1 MWSCFFSV
9 RYCSHAL
16 ILTLFVSV
24 PALGQTLIVTREDVA
39 YKPDKKFDPASLM
52 ASSQFNAIASGQY
65 IVVEGYIDCLGS
77 KWPEDDEDYHF
88 ELQSTKAKRGPG
100 VSPNSLVCEINP
112 TLQLTN
118 SAALKAFKRH
128 DPSTYRK
135 VCVFGFL
142 RFGAEKAS
150 HSGIHTYSLGDG
162 KTIKGHWE
170 IHPVEKVVSI
180 DNGPKF
186 QIGPVAKY
194 VKPVISDRYSLR
206 DVKFEH
212 QTASN
217 YGALRGTV
225 KSIKPSLNGSG
236 DYDVRLEVNSTMYTA
251 TIPQYYVQAFDPS
264 TQMVSLIQLPTF
276 SSIHNSLKPS
286 DSTQRTFYGDCEI
299 GHFST
304 GKPAPALQ
312 PVEMIK

>member
-1 MWSCFFSV
+1 
-9 RYCSHAL
+9 
-16 ILTLFVSV
+16 
-24 PALGQTLIVTREDVA
+24 
-39 YKPDKKFDPASLM
+39 M

-88 ELQSTKAKRGPG
+88 ELQSIKAKRGPG
-100 VSPNSLVCEINP
+100 
-112 TLQLTN
+112 
-118 SAALKAFKRH
+118 
-128 DPSTYRK
+128 
-135 VCVFGFL
+135 VFGFL

-194 VKPVISDRYSLR
+194 VKPVISDRYSLT

-236 DYDVRLEVNSTMYTA
+236 DYDVRLEVNSTTYTA

>member
-88 ELQSTKAKRGPG
+88 ELQSIKAKRGPG
-100 VSPNSLVCEINP
+100 
-112 TLQLTN
+112 
-118 SAALKAFKRH
+118 
-128 DPSTYRK
+128 
-135 VCVFGFL
+135 VFGFL

-194 VKPVISDRYSLR
+194 VKPVISDRYSLT

-236 DYDVRLEVNSTMYTA
+236 DYDVRLEVNSTTYTA